1 MFSVNLKA
9 LRKQNKLTQVRLSE
23 ILNLDKSSIAK
34 YETTGTIPSKD
45 ILIKIS
51 QLFGVS
57 IDFLLGNDE
66 NTQKQSTGVLVP
78 VLGEVRGGIPIEAI
92 QEILDYEEITPE
104 MAHQGDHF
112 GLRVTGDS
120 MEPKFSPGDVVIV
133 RKQPDVESGDFA
145 VVYVDGDFATVKK
158 IIKNGTSI
166 MLVPLNNNYAPTVYT
181 EPEIMSI
188 PVTILGKVVELR
200 AKFK

>member
-1 MFSVNLKA
+1 MF
-9 LRKQNKLTQVRLSE
+9 RLSE
-23 ILNLDKSSIAK
+23 IRKTNKLSQQVLA
-34 YETTGTIPSKD
+34 D
-45 ILIKIS
+45 ILGIS
-51 QLFGVS
+51 RSTVAMWETGGSQPDNDSLKAISDYFNVS
-57 IDFLLGNDE
+57 IDYLLGNDE
-66 NTQKQSTGVLVP
+66 NNQIRSTGILIP
-78 VLGEVRGGIPIEAI
+78 VLGEVRCGIPIEAI
-92 QEILDYEEITPE
+92 QDILDYEEITPE
-104 MAHQGDHF
+104 MAHQGEHF
-112 GLRVTGDS
+112 GLRVSGDS

>member
-66 NTQKQSTGVLVP
+66 NNQKQGSGILIP
-78 VLGEVRGGIPIEAI
+78 VLGDVRGGIPIEAI